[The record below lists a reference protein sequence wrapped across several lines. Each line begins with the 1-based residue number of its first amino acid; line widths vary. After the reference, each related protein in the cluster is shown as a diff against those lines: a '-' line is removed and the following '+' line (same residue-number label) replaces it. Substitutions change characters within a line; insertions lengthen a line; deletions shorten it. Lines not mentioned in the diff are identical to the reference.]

1 MGCITSTP
9 AANNMCTDAIP
20 LNPAGGGTVFTIGD
34 TFTAPIIIDP
44 EDGTNCVPLIPVA
57 EPGAPICQ
65 DINPNLGFL
74 PQARYGVWYTLT
86 VEKACEVSITLET
99 CDTEPTTTF
108 IGTEYDLDTAIAVYK
123 GECGSLECVGGA
135 DDTCGP
141 GSVFTS
147 LDLSELS
154 VDGTETYYVLV
165 YSGNDALDGNFGR
178 GSFTL
183 TGTVS
188 GTSTSSCGGDPH
200 FARWHHETRDSFHGE
215 CDLVLLHSDAFHN
228 KAGLDVH
235 VRTTMMDNDLS
246 YSYVEAAAVRIGK
259 TVLEFHPKFFR
270 VNGVDHDYESVP
282 SFEFDEQD
290 HTYKI
295 SSTSVGKHKRDTILK
310 LNAHSGIKIRST
322 KDLMYVTFDGGY
334 ADFWDSVG
342 MLGNYTT
349 GEMYGRSGPFKE
361 DYVHYGMEWQVNP
374 SQNDPI
380 LFSDHRDP
388 QLPYERC
395 RLPVVESAATQRRRL
410 RSMDMEL
417 KAKAMAACQNA
428 KTDFDLCVDDVM
440 ATGDVD
446 VAEAFVDMV

>member
-1 MGCITSTP
+1 MGCVGSKP
-9 AANNMCTDAIP
+9 PNDVCTNAIQLFP
-20 LNPAGGGTVFTIGD
+20 QDSLSAVFDIGD
-34 TFTAPIIIDP
+34 SFAAPIELESLDGSNIDICAP
-44 EDGTNCVPLIPVA
+44 FA
-57 EPGAPICQ
+57 EAGAPTCQ
-65 DINPNLGFL
+65 TINPILGELIDL
-74 PQARYGVWYTLT
+74 PQTRYGVWYKLT
-86 VEKACEVSITLET
+86 VANACEVDITLET
-99 CDTEPTTTF
+99 CDTPENPLF
-108 IGTEYDLDTAIAVYK
+108 NFDTAIAVYK

-246 YSYVEAAAVRIGK
+246 YSYVEATAVRIGK

-270 VNGVDHDYESVP
+270 VNGVDHDYESV
-282 SFEFDEQD
+282 SAFEFDEQD